1 VRILVVSDTHIP
13 DFAKALPGVLVP
25 ALKQAD
31 LILHAGD
38 VTSPAILDQLAGYA
52 TVRAVIGNGDPVET
66 MLAWGASPTLELT
79 VEGVR
84 IGMIHDAGPREGRE
98 RRMRRRFPDA
108 RAVVFGHSH
117 IPWNADVD
125 GQLLFNPGSPTWK
138 RRQPAPTYGLLHVSG
153 GQVRAEVIAL
163 PAGAGSS

>member
-1 VRILVVSDTHIP
+1 MSVSARILVVSDTHIP
-13 DFAKALPGVLVP
+13 DFAKTIPEALVP

-38 VTSPAILDQLAGYA
+38 VTSVAVLDQLAGYV
-52 TVRAVIGNGDPVET
+52 TVRAVIGNGDPVDQ
-66 MLAWGASPTLELT
+66 MVGWGATPTLELT
-79 VEGVR
+79 IEGVQ
-84 IGMIHDAGPREGRE
+84 IAMIHDSGPREGRE

-108 RAVVFGHSH
+108 RVVVFGHSH

-138 RRQPAPTYGLLHVSG
+138 RRQPAPTYGLLDVSG
-153 GQVRAEVIAL
+153 GHVRAEVISL
-163 PAGAGSS
+163 PA